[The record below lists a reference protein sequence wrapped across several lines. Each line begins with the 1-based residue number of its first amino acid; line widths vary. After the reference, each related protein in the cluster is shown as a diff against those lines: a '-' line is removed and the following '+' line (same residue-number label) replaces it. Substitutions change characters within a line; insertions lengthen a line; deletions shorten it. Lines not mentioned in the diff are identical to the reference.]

1 MISVGIDV
9 SKGKSMVCVLKPYG
23 EIVCSPFEIQ
33 HMEKDLENFHSLLQK
48 LDGEIR
54 IVMEATGIY
63 HLPVLTFFHNKGY
76 FVSVVN
82 PFAMKKYAKDN
93 SIRGAKTDKLDS
105 IMIANYGIEKWFK
118 LQRYEGDEETYA
130 ELKLLGRRY
139 RYYMELHV
147 KALQEL
153 THILDHVAPGLKKMF
168 NSWNEANG
176 KDKLSDFVERF
187 WHFDLNTSMS
197 LEEFTEEYLVWAKE
211 KKYHRSSSKAE
222 AVYELASS
230 GIPTLSSSTPSTKMF
245 VQEAISVLRTVDSS
259 LSLILSRMQVLAK
272 SLPEYS
278 TVREMGGVGDVLAVK
293 LIAEIGDV
301 RRLHSAKALIAWAGI
316 DPPPYESGQ
325 FVGTRRKIT
334 KRGSSTLRKVGYEVM
349 RVLKSH
355 PVPEDDAV
363 YNYILKKEGE
373 GKSKKHAKIAGLNKF
388 LEDLL
393 CKSKCSLSSIG
404 HQTYDFAQAGN
415 KASLFVVHKNRLIR

>member
-9 SKGKSMVCVLKPYG
+9 SKGKSTVCILKPYG
-23 EIVCSPFEIQ
+23 EILCNPFEML
-33 HMEKDLENFHSLLQK
+33 HMEKELNALDDLLNK

-63 HLPVLTFFHNKGY
+63 HLPVLTFLHQKGY
-76 FVSVVN
+76 FVSVIN

-118 LQRYEGDEETYA
+118 LQRYEGDEETYE

-139 RYYMELHV
+139 RHYMELHV
-147 KALQEL
+147 NALQEL
-153 THILDHVAPGLKKMF
+153 THILDYVMPGIKKMF

-187 WHFDLNTSMS
+187 WHFDLITSMS
-197 LEEFTEEYLVWAKE
+197 LEKFTEEYIAWAKE
-211 KKYHRSSSKAE
+211 KKYHQSRSKAE
-222 AVYELASS
+222 VVYELASS
-230 GIPTLSSSTPSTKMF
+230 GISTLPSSTPSTKML
-245 VQEAISVLRTVDSS
+245 VQEAVSILRTVDSS
-259 LSLILSRMQVLAK
+259 LSLILTRMQVLAK

-301 RRLHSAKALIAWAGI
+301 RRLHNAKALIAWAGI

-325 FVGTRRKIT
+325 FVGSKRKIT

-355 PVPEDDAV
+355 PAPKDDVV
-363 YNYILKKEGE
+363 YNYILKKERE

-388 LEDLL
+388 LRIYYARVI
-393 CKSKCSLSSIG
+393 SVY
-404 HQTYDFAQAGN
+404 Q
-415 KASLFVVHKNRLIR
+415 

>member
-9 SKGKSMVCVLKPYG
+9 SKGKSTVCVLKPYG
-23 EIVCSPFEIQ
+23 EIVCKPFEVQ
-33 HMEKDLENFHSLLQK
+33 HVEKDLEEFHRLLQR

-76 FVSVVN
+76 YVSVIN

-93 SIRGAKTDKLDS
+93 SIRGAKTDRLDS

-118 LQRYEGDEETYA
+118 LQKYEGDEEIYA

-139 RYYMELHV
+139 RNYMELHV
-147 KALQEL
+147 KALQGL
-153 THILDHVAPGLKKMF
+153 THILDYVMPGVKKMF
-168 NSWNEANG
+168 NSWNEANR
-176 KDKLSDFVERF
+176 KDKLSDFVETF
-187 WHFDLNTSMS
+187 WHFDLIASKS
-197 LEEFTEEYLVWAKE
+197 LEEFTDEYLIWAKE
-211 KKYHRSSSKAE
+211 KKYHQSRVKAE
-222 AVYELASS
+222 SVYNLATS
-230 GIPTLSSSTPSTKMF
+230 GISTLSSSTPSTKML
-245 VQEAISVLRTVDSS
+245 VLESVSVLRTVDSS
-259 LSLILSRMQVLAK
+259 LSLILTRMQELAK

-278 TVREMGGVGDVLAVK
+278 TVREMGGVGEVLVVK

-325 FVGTRRKIT
+325 FIGSNRKIT

-355 PVPEDDAV
+355 PAPKDDAV
-363 YNYILKKEGE
+363 YNYILKKESE

-388 LEDLL
+388 LRIYYARVMEV
-393 CKSKCSLSSIG
+393 
-404 HQTYDFAQAGN
+404 Y
-415 KASLFVVHKNRLIR
+415 R

>member
-1 MISVGIDV
+1 MISVGVDV
-9 SKGKSMVCVLKPYG
+9 SKGKSTVCVLKPYG
-23 EIVCSPFEIQ
+23 EVVCRPFEVQ
-33 HMEKDLENFHSLLQK
+33 HVEAAMEALVDLLGK

-54 IVMEATGIY
+54 VVMEATGIY
-63 HLPVLTFFHNKGY
+63 HLPILTFLIDRGY
-76 FVSVVN
+76 FVSVIN

-118 LQRYEGDEETYA
+118 LQKYEGDEKTYA

-153 THILDHVAPGLKKMF
+153 THILDYVMPGIRKMF

-176 KDKLSDFVERF
+176 KDKLSDFAEQF
-187 WHFDLNTSMS
+187 WHFDLITSMT
-197 LEEFTEEYLVWAKE
+197 LKEFTEEYISWAKE
-211 KKYHRSSSKAE
+211 KKYHRSSAKAE
-222 AVYELASS
+222 AVYELACS
-230 GIPTLSSSTPSTKMF
+230 GIPTLSSHTPSTKML
-245 VQEAISVLRTVDSS
+245 VEEAVSVLRAVDSS
-259 LSLILSRMQVLAK
+259 LALILARMQELAK

-278 TVREMGGVGDVLAVK
+278 TVREMGGVGDVLAPK

-301 RRLHSAKALIAWAGI
+301 RRFHNAKALIAWAGI

-325 FVGTRRKIT
+325 FVGSKRRIT

-355 PVPEDDAV
+355 PAPEDDAV
-363 YNYILKKEGE
+363 YNYILKKESE

-388 LEDLL
+388 LRIYYARVIEVY
-393 CKSKCSLSSIG
+393 
-404 HQTYDFAQAGN
+404 Q
-415 KASLFVVHKNRLIR
+415 

>member
-1 MISVGIDV
+1 MISVGVDV
-9 SKGKSMVCVLKPYG
+9 SKGKSTVCILKPYG
-23 EIVCSPFEIQ
+23 EIVCSPFEVQ
-33 HMEKDLENFHSLLQK
+33 HEERAMEAFADLLAK

-54 IVMEATGIY
+54 VVMEATGIY
-63 HLPVLTFFHNKGY
+63 HLPVLTFLEEKGY
-76 FVSVVN
+76 FVSVIN

-105 IMIANYGIEKWFK
+105 TMIANYGIEKWFK
-118 LQRYEGDEETYA
+118 LQKHEGDEDTYA

-147 KALQEL
+147 KALLEL
-153 THILDHVAPGLKKMF
+153 THILDYTMPGIKKLF
-168 NSWNEANG
+168 NSWDEASG

-187 WHFDLNTSMS
+187 WHFDIITAQS
-197 LEEFTEEYLVWAKE
+197 LDEFVEEYLVWAGE
-211 KKYHRSSSKAE
+211 KKYHRSRSKAE
-222 AVYELASS
+222 AVYELASG
-230 GIPTLSSSTPSTKMF
+230 GISTLSSGTPSTKML
-245 VQEAISVLRTVDSS
+245 VQEAVSVLRAVDNS
-259 LSLILSRMQVLAK
+259 LSRILSRMQELAK

-278 TVREMGGVGDVLAVK
+278 TVRSMGGVGDVLAPM

-325 FVGTRRKIT
+325 FVGSKRRIT

-355 PVPEDDAV
+355 KAPEDDAV
-363 YNYILKKEGE
+363 YNYILKKEHE
-373 GKSKKHAKIAGLNKF
+373 GKDKKHAKIAGLNKF
-388 LEDLL
+388 LR
-393 CKSKCSLSSIG
+393 I
-404 HQTYDFAQAGN
+404 YYARVMAIY
-415 KASLFVVHKNRLIR
+415 R

>member
-9 SKGKSMVCVLKPYG
+9 SKGKSTVCVLKPYG
-23 EIVCSPFEIQ
+23 EIVCRPFEMQ
-33 HMEKDLENFHSLLQK
+33 HVEKDLEDFHKLLKK
-48 LDGEIR
+48 LEGEIR

-63 HLPVLTFFHNKGY
+63 HLPVLTFLHDKGY

-118 LQRYEGDEETYA
+118 LQSYEGDEEIYA

-153 THILDHVAPGLKKMF
+153 THILDYVMPGIKKMF

-187 WHFDLNTSMS
+187 WHFDLITSMS
-197 LEEFTEEYLVWAKE
+197 LEKFTEEYLVWAKE
-211 KKYHRSSSKAE
+211 KKYHRSRSKAE
-222 AVYELASS
+222 AVYILTSS
-230 GIPTLSSSTPSTKMF
+230 GIPTLSSGTPSTKML

-259 LSLILSRMQVLAK
+259 LSLILTRMQVLAK
-272 SLPEYS
+272 SLTEYSTVTYS

-293 LIAEIGDV
+293 LMAEIGDV

-325 FVGTRRKIT
+325 FIGSKRKIT

-355 PVPEDDAV
+355 PAPKDDAV

-388 LEDLL
+388 LR
-393 CKSKCSLSSIG
+393 IYYARVIAVY
-404 HQTYDFAQAGN
+404 Q
-415 KASLFVVHKNRLIR
+415 

>member
-1 MISVGIDV
+1 MISVGVDV
-9 SKGKSMVCVLKPYG
+9 SKGKSTVCILKPYG

-33 HMEKDLENFHSLLQK
+33 HVEKDLEDLDSLLKK
-48 LDGEIR
+48 LTGEIR
-54 IVMEATGIY
+54 VVMEATGIF
-63 HLPVLTFFHNKGY
+63 HLPVLTFLQEKGY
-76 FVSVVN
+76 FVSVIN
-82 PFAMKKYAKDN
+82 PFAMKKYVKDN

-105 IMIANYGIEKWFK
+105 IMIANYGIDKWFK
-118 LQRYEGDEETYA
+118 LQKHEGDEETYA

-153 THILDHVAPGLKKMF
+153 THILDYTMPGIKKLF
-168 NSWNEANG
+168 NSWDEASG

-187 WHFDLNTSMS
+187 WHFDIITAQS
-197 LEEFTEEYLVWAKE
+197 LDEFVEEYLMWAGE
-211 KKYHRSSSKAE
+211 KKYHRSRSKAE
-222 AVYELASS
+222 TVYELASG
-230 GIPTLSSSTPSTKMF
+230 GIPTLSSSTPSTKML
-245 VQEAISVLRTVDSS
+245 VQEAVTVLRAVDNS
-259 LSLILSRMQVLAK
+259 LSHILSRMQELAK

-278 TVREMGGVGDVLAVK
+278 TVRAMGGVGDVLAPK

-325 FVGTRRKIT
+325 FVGSKRRIT

-355 PVPEDDAV
+355 KAPKDDTV
-363 YNYILKKEGE
+363 YNYMIRSPK
-373 GKSKKHAKIAGLNKF
+373 
-388 LEDLL
+388 
-393 CKSKCSLSSIG
+393 
-404 HQTYDFAQAGN
+404 
-415 KASLFVVHKNRLIR
+415 VVE

>member
-9 SKGKSMVCVLKPYG
+9 SKGKSTVCILKPYG
-23 EIVCSPFEIQ
+23 ETVCSPFEVQ
-33 HMEKDLENFHSLLQK
+33 HMEKDLECLDDMLNK

-54 IVMEATGIY
+54 VVMEATGIY
-63 HLPVLTFFHNKGY
+63 HLPILTFLEEKGY
-76 FVSVVN
+76 FVSVIN

-93 SIRGAKTDKLDS
+93 SMRGAKTDRLDS
-105 IMIANYGIEKWFK
+105 AMIANYGIDKWFR
-118 LQRYEGDEETYA
+118 LQRHESDEETYA

-147 KALQEL
+147 KALLEL
-153 THILDHVAPGLKKMF
+153 THILDYTMPGIKKLF
-168 NSWNEANG
+168 GSWNEASN

-187 WHFDLNTSMS
+187 WHFDLITSLS
-197 LEEFTEEYLVWAKE
+197 LDEFVDEYLDWAEE
-211 KKYHRSSSKAE
+211 KKYHRSKSKAE
-222 AVYELASS
+222 TVYDLASG
-230 GIPTLSSSTPSTKMF
+230 GIPTLSSSTPSTKMLA
-245 VQEAISVLRTVDSS
+245 QEAISVLRAVDNS
-259 LSLILSRMQVLAK
+259 LYNILSRMKELAK

-278 TVREMGGVGDVLAVK
+278 TVREMGGVGEVLAPK

-325 FVGTRRKIT
+325 FIGSKRRIT

-355 PVPEDDAV
+355 KAPKDDAV
-363 YNYILKKEGE
+363 YRYILKKEHE
-373 GKSKKHAKIAGLNKF
+373 GKDKKLAKIAGLNKF
-388 LEDLL
+388 LR
-393 CKSKCSLSSIG
+393 IYYARV
-404 HQTYDFAQAGN
+404 TAVY
-415 KASLFVVHKNRLIR
+415 R